1 LETLH
6 VLEAVEVPVERSDC
20 DTLVGRDRRHPGV
33 GKVDRLGLEP
43 LQRVQHDR
51 FRRHLETTTSDEVTK
66 GVRHLGPVL
75 LVEAGEDERGLGDDC
90 GVEVQLDL
98 SRGAQEDRG
107 DGGVFPSGFSNS
119 FGIPGL
125 GSVGLDL
132 RSLGSSDK
140 GMLSRCTRGKVLIA
154 SNSPPRFDPAAAG
167 VGRRHD
173 RSADHRAIHGNAPR
187 NSGGP
192 ELDKG
197 NLPKTP
203 RDQQPELLR
212 VVRVERLLVR

>member
-1 LETLH
+1 LKTLH

-33 GKVDRLGLEP
+33 GKVDRVGLEP

-98 SRGAQEDRG
+98 SRGALQ
-107 DGGVFPSGFSNS
+107 
-119 FGIPGL
+119 
-125 GSVGLDL
+125 
-132 RSLGSSDK
+132 K
-140 GMLSRCTRGKVLIA
+140 Q
-154 SNSPPRFDPAAAG
+154 
-167 VGRRHD
+167 VGRRRTHL
-173 RSADHRAIHGNAPR
+173 RMVVLEKP
-187 NSGGP
+187 
-192 ELDKG
+192 
-197 NLPKTP
+197 
-203 RDQQPELLR
+203 DQQ
-212 VVRVERLLVR
+212 VRIEDVAFHPRRCLAA

>member
-1 LETLH
+1 MATIRHYRIPFLDDVPSTSGNGPTLNICPKSQGSSGPGRLETLH
-6 VLEAVEVPVERSDC
+6 VLEPVEVPVERGDC
-20 DTLVGRDRRHPGV
+20 ETLVGRDRRHPGV
-33 GKVDRLGLEP
+33 GKVDRVGLEP

-51 FRRHLETTTSDEVTK
+51 FRRHLETTTSDQVTK
-66 GVRHLGPVL
+66 GVGHLGPVL
-75 LVEAGEDERGLGDDC
+75 LVKAGEDERGLGDDC

-140 GMLSRCTRGKVLIA
+140 GMLSRCTRG
-154 SNSPPRFDPAAAG
+154 N
-167 VGRRHD
+167 
-173 RSADHRAIHGNAPR
+173 HR
-187 NSGGP
+187 
-192 ELDKG
+192 
-197 NLPKTP
+197 LPI
-203 RDQQPELLR
+203 
-212 VVRVERLLVR
+212 ERKAEA